1 MQIIPIA
8 TCATRLV
15 LIKHA
20 EQALME
26 LRSNLVWEME
36 KSQQN
41 TQIELCVT
49 YIHHQKLFLKL
60 KFFTTWFWQTTWETT
75 GVHRIDRHLEQL
87 PDRASSPG
95 WSTAV

>member
-8 TCATRLV
+8 TRATRLV
-15 LIKHA
+15 LTKHA

-49 YIHHQKLFLKL
+49 CIHHQKLFLKL
-60 KFFTTWFWQTTWETT
+60 KLFYYMVLTDDLGNNRCASDRSAFRAVTW
-75 GVHRIDRHLEQL
+75 
-87 PDRASSPG
+87 SSE
-95 WSTAV
+95 